1 MRHTILTLFV
11 VPLIAAFAA
20 QRAMASANHDT
31 RTWHSAAA
39 IEQFPNTNAYAAP
52 VQRDWSNLS
61 EAAQT
66 SGPAGH

>member
-1 MRHTILTLFV
+1 MRNTILMMVV
-11 VPLIAAFAA
+11 VPLITAFTA
-20 QRAMASANHDT
+20 QMAVASEKHHT
-31 RTWHSAAA
+31 RTWYRAEA
-39 IEQFPNTNAYAAP
+39 IKQFPDTNAYAAP